1 MEIFYK
7 TFQVTIE
14 DGCKLLDFIQNTL
27 KEKGIESA
35 VIPFTEKN
43 VTSQYNAA
51 LKTSTSSVSYED
63 KTLIKSYKSD
73 NKPFSDEEK
82 EYVDVISNFIENE
95 EYKSKEDKFV
105 KIINN
110 VEKFNTFD
118 YKEEAIKDWFFY
130 CIFWI
135 LLALIS
141 AYVSMSFNADKMELI
156 SYMRQYI
163 EKWLYTEYLIFTI
176 FLWLSLISFIGG
188 LYYLFLWK
196 TVYSREDLWMLKLK
210 DKLLKDYIN
219 F

>member
-27 KEKGIESA
+27 KEKGIESV
-35 VIPFTEKN
+35 VIPFTERT
-43 VTSQYNAA
+43 VTAQYDAA

-63 KTLIKSYKSD
+63 KILIKSYKTD
-73 NKPFSDEEK
+73 NKPFSYDEK
-82 EYVDVISNFIENE
+82 EYMDILSTFVENE

-110 VEKFNTFD
+110 VEKFDTFD
-118 YKEEAIKDWFFY
+118 YKEEARKDWFFY
-130 CIFWI
+130 CSFWI

-141 AYVSMSFNADKMELI
+141 AYVSMSMNADKFEI
-156 SYMRQYI
+156 ITYIKQYI

-196 TVYSREDLWMLKLK
+196 TVYSREDLWILKVK
-210 DKLLKDYIN
+210 DKLLKNYIN